1 MAPRALVS
9 QRTVRQPRPWRNSV
23 VQVSGLLGGPMG
35 PSGNGGGVQ
44 RPQKLVIPGEQGPRQ
59 GGPKLVLPGKRGP
72 PSGGNPPSPSNAGP
86 IPQAP
91 AQPGGYS
98 NFRPPPGFMDDG
110 GEADG
115 ALESLS
121 TQEMLDRLQQTRGYW
136 HELATYLPKLQR
148 EGIDG
153 SIVEE
158 MSGVDRRTQN
168 MWVNSSIVYKSLKK
182 SGEMSEQSLA
192 YFDQEGGERLLH
204 ELRFLSVEQR
214 VAAAIYIVEQQ
225 MDDRESTL
233 LAKSV
238 KEHERR
244 KGENE
249 GFTGSPADCM
259 AYKHYRDA
267 LENKRGDQ
275 VAEYIKRGLAVA
287 ESNGAREAL
296 EELAASVELEVENKA
311 SGIDEVKLI
320 SVRLLKEE
328 TGYKPIPVVGNLATL
343 DPAVVAGAPKA
354 ATQGVF
360 SKFALPTEASSHS
373 YDWVPIPSWSA
384 TATASRPVAIEVT
397 NCAKLHAMRVTS
409 GVSNDRDAIKI
420 QGEGLVV
427 ADIDTVFDDA
437 TSYYVAQDAEG
448 SFDLLTLDAI
458 PNPSTIVGKVI
469 LLCRPPA
476 RQTAESFDA
485 NDM

>member
-1 MAPRALVS
+1 
-9 QRTVRQPRPWRNSV
+9 
-23 VQVSGLLGGPMG
+23 MG
-35 PSGNGGGVQ
+35 PSGNGGGAQ

-59 GGPKLVLPGKRGP
+59 GGSKLVLPGKRGP

-91 AQPGGYS
+91 MQPGGFS
-98 NFRPPPGFMDDG
+98 NFRPPPGFMDDAD
-110 GEADG
+110 EDDG
-115 ALESLS
+115 AAENLS

-182 SGEMSEQSLA
+182 SGEMSEHSLA
-192 YFDQEGGERLLH
+192 YFDQDGGERLLH
-204 ELRFLSVEQR
+204 ELRFLSVDQR
-214 VAAAIYIVEQQ
+214 VAAAVYIVGQQ
-225 MDDRESTL
+225 MDDRESTM
-233 LAKSV
+233 LARAV

-244 KGENE
+244 KGVNE
-249 GFTGSPADCM
+249 GFSGSPADCV

-267 LENKRGDQ
+267 LENKRGED
-275 VAEYIKRGLAVA
+275 VAEYIKKGLAVA
-287 ESNGAREAL
+287 ESEGAREAL
-296 EELAASVELEVENKA
+296 KVLAATVELEVESKA
-311 SGIDEVKLI
+311 SGIDEVKLV

-343 DPAVVAGAPKA
+343 DPAVVGGAPKA
-354 ATQGVF
+354 VTQGVF
-360 SKFALPTEASSHS
+360 SKFSLPTQTSSSSHS
-373 YDWVPIPSWSA
+373 YEWVPIPSWSA
-384 TATASRPVAIEVT
+384 TATAGHPVAIEVT
-397 NCAKLHAMRVTS
+397 NCATLKAMLVAS
-409 GVSNDRDAIKI
+409 GISNEKDAIKI

-427 ADIDTVFDDA
+427 VDIDATSDDA
-437 TSYYVAQDAEG
+437 SSYYVAQGAGG
-448 SFDLLTLDAI
+448 SFDLLTLGAI
-458 PNPSTIVGKVI
+458 PDTSTIVGKVI
-469 LLCRPPA
+469 LICRPPA
-476 RQTAESFDA
+476 RQTAESFDM